1 MIVYTNQ
8 TKLFELMQSEK
19 FVVGNPLFAKAEQPI
34 ENLSNRF
41 LKEKKY
47 LKNSKQS
54 IHATNK
60 AFIHAKYSC
69 YKQMEIPQRWLRK
82 CV

>member
-19 FVVGNPLFAKAEQPI
+19 FVVGNSLFAKAEQPI

-47 LKNSKQS
+47 LKK
-54 IHATNK
+54 
-60 AFIHAKYSC
+60 
-69 YKQMEIPQRWLRK
+69 L
-82 CV
+82 